1 MIKRFLLHIIANSAA
16 LYIVMQLLGGD
27 FVITGGVKGF
37 LIAGIIFGILNGFA
51 KPILKI
57 IALPFVF
64 ITAGLFT
71 LVINM
76 FLVWFAKYALA
87 ILAFEGVEIII
98 AGSIF
103 TYLSV
108 GVIMAIVNM
117 VIQWLAKN

>member
-1 MIKRFLLHIIANSAA
+1 MIKRFLLHIIANAAA
-16 LYIVMQLLGGD
+16 LYITVQTLGGD
-27 FVITGGVKGF
+27 FIINGGWKGYI
-37 LIAGIIFGILNGFA
+37 IAALIFGILNGLV

-76 FLVWFAKYALA
+76 FLVWFAKYA
-87 ILAFEGVEIII
+87 IDVLAFEGVSIVI

-108 GVIMAIVNM
+108 GIIMAIVNM
-117 VIQWLAKN
+117 VIQWLAKS